1 VNPRI
6 VTAIALTAA
15 FALGAVV
22 LVARGSRE
30 SEPTTTG
37 SGFEGALM
45 PRGVRAPDF
54 KLRDQ
59 DGKTVSMRE
68 FRGKPVLVSFLYTTC
83 RDTCPLQAETARG
96 ALDDLGHD
104 VPDLAIAVDP
114 PRDTPESAKRFLGK
128 TRTIGRLDFVL
139 GTRRQLEPL
148 WKGFAIQP
156 QSVTQEH
163 QSRFTLVD
171 KRGFQRVGFPMGQA
185 TPEALAHDLR
195 KLERE

>member
-6 VTAIALTAA
+6 LTALALTAA

-37 SGFEGALM
+37 SGFQGALM

-83 RDTCPLQAETARG
+83 RDTCPAQANQVRG

-104 VPDLAIAVDP
+104 VPAIAVAVDP
-114 PRDTPESAKRFLGK
+114 PRDTPDSAKAFLS
-128 TRTIGRLDFVL
+128 RTHTLGRIDFVL
-139 GTRRQLEPL
+139 GSRKQLRPL
-148 WKGFAIQP
+148 WKRFAVQP
-156 QSVTQEH
+156 QLPTVEH
-163 QSRFTLVD
+163 QSRITLVD
-171 KRGFQRVGFPMGQA
+171 RRGYQRIGFPGSEV
-185 TPEALAHDLR
+185 TPERLAHDVQL
-195 KLERE
+195 LERE